1 VSQEEPL
8 IQLLGIGT
16 LHDLEVR
23 LDNAAGSR
31 HSGFSGSS
39 RLGGNYCATG
49 YWVILPITSF
59 LNEDLLAKA
68 GVDVYWEARSTTTA
82 EL

>member
-1 VSQEEPL
+1 MSQEEPL

-49 YWVILPITSF
+49 YLDYPSNHIF

-68 GVDVYWEARSTTTA
+68 GVDVDWEA
-82 EL
+82 